1 MIKIDHL
8 NKVYETKG
16 GQIIALKDIN
26 LSIPKGEIFGII
38 GLSGAGKST
47 LIRTINRLEDPSS
60 GTILI
65 DDVDV
70 TKLESSC
77 LRSLRKEVGM
87 IFQHF
92 NLMSSKTVYK
102 NIAFPLEISGMKKGD
117 IEKRVLELLELVGLS
132 DKAHSHPSELSGGQ
146 KQRVAIARALANNP
160 KVLLCDEA
168 TSALDPKT
176 TKSIL
181 SLLKDIQQ
189 KFELTIVL
197 ITHQMEVIREICER
211 VAIIEAGEII
221 ELGDVEDV
229 FRNPKTDIGKAF
241 ISDLKP
247 SSSDGDLIFEK
258 IPNSSVIR
266 LKYLGESAKEPI
278 VSDLIKKF
286 DLDVNIIDGDINK
299 LATALVGHLI
309 MQISGERIVMEQ
321 AIHWLTE
328 KDITLEVIY
337 SG

>member
-247 SSSDGDLIFEK
+247 SSSDGDLVFEK
-258 IPNSSVIR
+258 MPNSSVIKLR
-266 LKYLGESAKEPI
+266 YLGDSAKEPI

-299 LATALVGHLI
+299 LATSLVGHLI
-309 MQISGERIVMEQ
+309 IQISGERIIMEQ

>member
-1 MIKIDHL
+1 MIKIENL
-8 NKVYETKG
+8 NKTYETKH
-16 GQIIALKDIN
+16 GQITALKNIN
-26 LSIPKGEIFGII
+26 LEIPKGEIFGII

-47 LIRTINRLEDPSS
+47 LIRTINRLEDPTS
-60 GTILI
+60 GSIFI
-65 DDVDV
+65 DDVDI
-70 TKLESSC
+70 TKLTSTE
-77 LRSLRKEVGM
+77 LRRLRKEVGM

-102 NIAFPLEISGMKKGD
+102 NVSFPLEIAGMKK
-117 IEKRVLELLELVGLS
+117 EKIKSRVLELLELVGLS
-132 DKAHSHPSELSGGQ
+132 EKANSHPSELSGGQ

-181 SLLKDIQQ
+181 NLLKDIQE
-189 KFELTIVL
+189 KFHLTIVL

-211 VAIIEAGEII
+211 VAIIESGEII

-229 FRNPKTDIGKAF
+229 FTNPKTDIGKSF

-247 SSSDGDLIFEK
+247 SSSGELTFTK
-258 IPNSSVIR
+258 VPNSSVLR
-266 LKYLGESAKEPI
+266 LSYLGDSAKEPI
-278 VSDLIKKF
+278 VSDLVKRF
-286 DLDVNIIDGDINK
+286 DVDVNIIDGDINK
-299 LATALVGHLI
+299 LTTSLVGHLI
-309 MQISGERIVMEQ
+309 IQISGEPDIMAD
-321 AIHWLTE
+321 AIDWLKM

>member
-1 MIKIDHL
+1 MIKIENL
-8 NKVYETKG
+8 NKIYETKNG
-16 GQIIALKDIN
+16 AITALKNISLD
-26 LSIPKGEIFGII
+26 IPKGEIFGII

-60 GTILI
+60 GKIII
-65 DDVDV
+65 DDVDITV
-70 TKLESSC
+70 LNSGD
-77 LRSLRKEVGM
+77 LRGLRKEVGM

-102 NIAFPLEISGMKKGD
+102 NISFPLEISGMKKGD
-117 IEKRVLELLELVGLS
+117 IDKRVLELLDLVGLS

-181 SLLKDIQQ
+181 ALLKDIQQ
-189 KFELTIVL
+189 RFELTIVL
-197 ITHQMEVIREICER
+197 ITHQMEVIREICDR
-211 VAIIEAGEII
+211 VAIIESGEIV

-229 FRNPKTDIGKAF
+229 FTNPKTDIGKAF

-247 SSSDGDLIFEK
+247 SSSSGDLVFEK
-258 IPNSSVIR
+258 TPNSSVIR
-266 LKYLGESAKEPI
+266 LSYLGDSAKEPI
-278 VSDLIKKF
+278 VSDLVKKF
-286 DLDVNIIDGDINK
+286 DVDVNIIDGDINK
-299 LATALVGHLI
+299 LATSLVGHLI
-309 MQISGERIVMEQ
+309 IQISGDKSVMEQ
-321 AIHWLTE
+321 AIAWLTE